1 MSVIDDLKALQ
12 ELDGI
17 IRELEQQA
25 NDIPIRRQQ
34 ELDKIK
40 LERDDFTRAEEAV
53 QVLKDEVARGES
65 YIAELKETIHK
76 FKLQIPS
83 LKTQAA
89 LDAMQSQISKTEND
103 FKDAELSAI
112 ETHLKIEPAEQYANE
127 CKARYEEAKAE
138 IEDYIAELDSRLA
151 DVEERLEAALEKRLE
166 KVTPLDNPA
175 TKRFLLYYNR
185 LKGRRWPVLAKLDE
199 NVCSGCH
206 MELPPAKQQEV
217 HRYVSMANEP
227 AKMII
232 VTCDFCGRIVF

>member
-127 CKARYEEAKAE
+127 CKAR
-138 IEDYIAELDSRLA
+138 
-151 DVEERLEAALEKRLE
+151 
-166 KVTPLDNPA
+166 
-175 TKRFLLYYNR
+175 
-185 LKGRRWPVLAKLDE
+185 
-199 NVCSGCH
+199 
-206 MELPPAKQQEV
+206 
-217 HRYVSMANEP
+217 
-227 AKMII
+227 
-232 VTCDFCGRIVF
+232 